1 MPTSAELLSGLGNKT
16 NKQEILRDAV
26 GDPKAAA
33 RIEDDAV
40 RAYPAEPHSILRLKW
55 RPQWELGRMLE
66 LKESS
71 EKQRGFIDH
80 HFCKWPLVILANG
93 RAAIF

>member
-1 MPTSAELLSGLGNKT
+1 MPTSAERCLGSTIKQT
-16 NKQEILRDAV
+16 NKKFCATRSVTLRLPPELKTMPLA
-26 GDPKAAA
+26 PT
-33 RIEDDAV
+33 
-40 RAYPAEPHSILRLKW
+40 PAEPHSIPRLKW
-55 RPQWELGRMLE
+55 RPHWELGRMLE

>member
-1 MPTSAELLSGLGNKT
+1 MS
-16 NKQEILRDAV
+16 
-26 GDPKAAA
+26 
-33 RIEDDAV
+33 
-40 RAYPAEPHSILRLKW
+40 
-55 RPQWELGRMLE
+55 E

>member
-16 NKQEILRDAV
+16 NTQETLRDAV
-26 GDPKAAA
+26 GDPKAHPP
-33 RIEDDAV
+33 IEMA
-40 RAYPAEPHSILRLKW
+40 
-55 RPQWELGRMLE
+55 PQWELGRMSE